1 MEEFFQHRGE
11 GELAFD
17 FHSALSLFARG
28 ADEEVLFRAYG
39 FEFAPA
45 QAAIEHNQQSACR
58 SIVFVGDAELYE
70 SFFFGF
76 SQSISFLAFM
86 IGQDD
91 LLHWRDKTQIISG
104 EVKDTGESEMQFLCR
119 PEFPF
124 VHEAE
129 QIFLYFGSR
138 HILEGN
144 AGEVFLE
151 VAFAHAFVFL
161 ICTRLDRLLFEC
173 KPLCNIV
180 GEKNGL
186 ERLLLQG
193 RRCCGLRLERIIR

>member
-1 MEEFFQHRGE
+1 M
-11 GELAFD
+11 
-17 FHSALSLFARG
+17 
-28 ADEEVLFRAYG
+28 V
-39 FEFAPA
+39 
-45 QAAIEHNQQSACR
+45 
-58 SIVFVGDAELYE
+58 
-70 SFFFGF
+70 
-76 SQSISFLAFM
+76 
-86 IGQDD
+86 GQDNFF
-91 LLHWRDKTQIISG
+91 HWGDEPEIISG
-104 EVKDTGESEMQFLCR
+104 EVKDAGKSEVQFLRR

-186 ERLLLQG
+186 ERFLLQG

>member
-1 MEEFFQHRGE
+1 MG
-11 GELAFD
+11 
-17 FHSALSLFARG
+17 
-28 ADEEVLFRAYG
+28 
-39 FEFAPA
+39 
-45 QAAIEHNQQSACR
+45 N
-58 SIVFVGDAELYE
+58 AELYE
-70 SFFFGF
+70 SLFFGF
-76 SQSISFLAFM
+76 CEGGALLTLV

-91 LLHWRDKTQIISG
+91 LLHWGDEPEIVCG
-104 EVKDTGESEMQFLCR
+104 EVEDAGKSEVQFLSR

-129 QIFLYFGSR
+129 QILLYFVSR